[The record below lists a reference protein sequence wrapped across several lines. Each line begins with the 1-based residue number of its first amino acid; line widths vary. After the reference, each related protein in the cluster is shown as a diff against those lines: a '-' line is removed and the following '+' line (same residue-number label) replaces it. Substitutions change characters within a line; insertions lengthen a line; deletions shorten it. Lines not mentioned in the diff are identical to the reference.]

1 MPLKIWPAQIVAA
14 PNPESADKGVT
25 PEWDKVAWLPAR
37 SAQRRPARNM
47 ARMSSTANEVLEASG
62 TRGTG
67 LKAWP

>member
-14 PNPESADKGVT
+14 RNRDSPDKGAT
-25 PEWDKVAWLPAR
+25 PEWDKVACRRAR
-37 SAQRRPARNM
+37 APQRRPARNM
-47 ARMSSTANEVLEASG
+47 ARMSSTASEVLEASG